1 MMKNAHKFQL
11 MHSILSSTLESKSIN
26 TSHQPTSKRLIKYT
40 KATCWYSFIKVSAL
54 SIRGMM
60 SGRLMPEGGAAD
72 AADITEGLRDGDELD
87 FDGFV
92 RAVSGAERRSTG

>member
-1 MMKNAHKFQL
+1 MVSHINHTVCVPGNQT
-11 MHSILSSTLESKSIN
+11 HSF
-26 TSHQPTSKRLIKYT
+26 
-40 KATCWYSFIKVSAL
+40 FIKVSVL
-54 SIRGMM
+54 SIREMM

>member
-1 MMKNAHKFQL
+1 MEFNV
-11 MHSILSSTLESKSIN
+11 SIFLSRSRWVTL
-26 TSHQPTSKRLIKYT
+26 Y
-40 KATCWYSFIKVSAL
+40 CFIKVSAL
-54 SIRGMM
+54 SIREMM

-92 RAVSGAERRSTG
+92 RAVSGAERSRSTG